1 MNRLVCLI
9 FLALM
14 LLASVSVAQQPVKQS
29 APPGKTEDQPGLTAK
44 SLPGGQQGQ
53 RGQQGMG
60 QMQGMELTQ
69 NMDKMATTV
78 TRMAEICEQMMKKEM
93 AAMPYKL
100 AAGISLG
107 VLVTVVLLL
116 LVVLEVQWIIYWS
129 QLLKEQKRRS

>member
-1 MNRLVCLI
+1 MNRAVCSI

-14 LLASVSVAQQPVKQS
+14 LLASVSVAQQPVEQP
-29 APPGKTEDQPGLTAK
+29 ALPGKTEAQPRLTAK
-44 SLPGGQQGQ
+44 PSPGGQQGQ

-100 AAGISLG
+100 AAGINLG
-107 VLVTVVLLL
+107 ILITVVLLL

-129 QLLKEQKRRS
+129 RLLKEQKRRS

>member
-1 MNRLVCLI
+1 MNRAVCSI

-14 LLASVSVAQQPVKQS
+14 LLASVSVAQQPVEQP
-29 APPGKTEDQPGLTAK
+29 ALPGKTEAQPRLTAK
-44 SLPGGQQGQ
+44 PSPG
-53 RGQQGMG
+53 GQQGMG

-100 AAGISLG
+100 AAGINLG
-107 VLVTVVLLL
+107 ILITVVLLL

-129 QLLKEQKRRS
+129 RLLKEQKRRS

>member
-1 MNRLVCLI
+1 
-9 FLALM
+9 
-14 LLASVSVAQQPVKQS
+14 
-29 APPGKTEDQPGLTAK
+29 
-44 SLPGGQQGQ
+44 
-53 RGQQGMG
+53 
-60 QMQGMELTQ
+60 
-69 NMDKMATTV
+69 
-78 TRMAEICEQMMKKEM
+78 MKKEM

>member
-1 MNRLVCLI
+1 MNRAVRWI
-9 FLALM
+9 FLALT
-14 LLASVSVAQQPVKQS
+14 LLASVSVAQ
-29 APPGKTEDQPGLTAK
+29 PGKTEAQPGLTAK
-44 SLPGGQQGQ
+44 PSAADQQGQ

-100 AAGISLG
+100 AAGISVG
-107 VLVTVVLLL
+107 ILVTVVLLL
-116 LVVLEVQWIIYWS
+116 LVVLEVEWIIYWS
-129 QLLKEQKRRS
+129 RLLKEQKRRS

>member
-14 LLASVSVAQQPVKQS
+14 LLASVSVAQQPVEQS
-29 APPGKTEDQPGLTAK
+29 APPGKTEAQPRLTAK
-44 SLPGGQQGQ
+44 PSPG
-53 RGQQGMG
+53 GQQGMG

-107 VLVTVVLLL
+107 ILITVVLLL

-129 QLLKEQKRRS
+129 RLLREQKRRS

>member
-1 MNRLVCLI
+1 MNRLVRWI

-14 LLASVSVAQQPVKQS
+14 SLASVSVAQQPVKQP

-44 SLPGGQQGQ
+44 PSPGGK
-53 RGQQGMG
+53 QGMG
-60 QMQGMELTQ
+60 QMQGTELMQ

-78 TRMAEICEQMMKKEM
+78 TRMAEVCEQMMKKEM

-129 QLLKEQKRRS
+129 RLLQEQKRRS